1 MIGQLDG
8 FLVGHGYIFLE
19 VNFVGNEDYPDVFVG
34 VFFDDLNPFGDVEER
49 GAFGGIVGDY
59 DDNAASSEDVILAVV
74 ALD

>member
-1 MIGQLDG
+1 M
-8 FLVGHGYIFLE
+8 
-19 VNFVGNEDYPDVFVG
+19 FVG